1 MVVPL
6 LEYLLRGSF
15 CGAEHEVAVITSLY
29 DRAAVM
35 VLNCWHIMHERSLPC
50 EHCSIVIYTLKCLA
64 AVYFCVLCCLLI

>member
-35 VLNCWHIMHERSLPC
+35 VLNCWHIMHE
-50 EHCSIVIYTLKCLA
+50 KKLA
-64 AVYFCVLCCLLI
+64 L